1 MTAALATIVF
11 LSAAWFAIVAIAGSL
26 EGGLARIASALR
38 GEARPAIVPIQL
50 RVSARY
56 QPVRQPRARARVRYQ
71 HRAAA

>member
-11 LSAAWFAIVAIAGSL
+11 LSAAWLAIVAIAGSI
-26 EGGLARIASALR
+26 EGGLARIATALR
-38 GEARPAIVPIQL
+38 GEARPEIIPLQL

-56 QPVRQPRARARVRYQ
+56 QPVRQPRSRVRYQ